1 MWCASIV
8 ECSRSWCHKANF
20 NIYLRYHAHKSN
32 TNFWWKAS
40 YYLGQLRKLRIHVW
54 IYNSCNYGFSIL
66 FLRLGH
72 YCYRNSLQ
80 LDFHNCKLFWVG
92 KRVPWQNPHMRTHLL
107 VTFKFTFCHCY
118 ERRIVIGANKPTPY
132 YLSIKFWSWKM
143 LHNIIYISHQ
153 SSCFYIHILKVY
165 KKQKRYHATN
175 NIRNS

>member
-1 MWCASIV
+1 MWGASIV

-66 FLRLGH
+66 FLHLGH

-118 ERRIVIGANKPTPY
+118 ERRIVMGLIINLLHTIFP
-132 YLSIKFWSWKM
+132 LSSDHEKCW
-143 LHNIIYISHQ
+143 IISYIFRISLAVFI
-153 SSCFYIHILKVY
+153 STY
-165 KKQKRYHATN
+165 
-175 NIRNS
+175 